1 MHLVVVNICEV
12 KKIMQESCLTSSAS
26 IRAPDLPQS
35 QYAKHILLSLAN
47 KDNLTNTYFCHEGAK
62 RNED

>member
-1 MHLVVVNICEV
+1 
-12 KKIMQESCLTSSAS
+12 MQESCLTSSAS
-26 IRAPDLPQS
+26 VRAPDLPQS

-62 RNED
+62 RNEDWAMTKE